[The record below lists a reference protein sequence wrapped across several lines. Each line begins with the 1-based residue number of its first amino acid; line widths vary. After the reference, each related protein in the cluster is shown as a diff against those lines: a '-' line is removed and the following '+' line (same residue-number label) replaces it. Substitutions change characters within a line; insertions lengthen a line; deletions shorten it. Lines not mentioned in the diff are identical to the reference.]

1 MDKMMHAAKIQSKP
15 MPRSEAFKILNIKE
29 DAEEI
34 DPEDVMTVKQNTLSN
49 EFLYS
54 LFSAT

>member
-1 MDKMMHAAKIQSKP
+1 

-49 EFLYS
+49 EFLSS